1 MRTARMLGVA
11 CLALCLELLAGREAL
26 PGEPT
31 AFPRA
36 ARERYEQG
44 RALQKKGQLQEAV
57 SAYDAA
63 IRLGMQAYP
72 RVHLY
77 RADAARQLQEFDS
90 AIAQYTQFID
100 RFGLEDSCRY

>member
-1 MRTARMLGVA
+1 MLGVV
-11 CLALCLELLAGREAL
+11 CLALSLELLAGREAL

-31 AFPRA
+31 EFPQA

-44 RALQKKGQLQEAV
+44 RDLQNKGQLKEAV
-57 SAYDAA
+57 RAYDAA
-63 IRLGMQAYP
+63 IQLGMQAYP

-77 RADAARQLQEFDS
+77 RADAVRQLKEFDS
-90 AIAQYTQFID
+90 AIAHYTEFID

>member
-1 MRTARMLGVA
+1 MLGVA
-11 CLALCLELLAGREAL
+11 CLALCLELAAGREVIG
-26 PGEPT
+26 GEPT
-31 AFPRA
+31 EFPQA

-44 RALQKKGQLQEAV
+44 RDLQKKGQLREAI

-77 RADAARQLQEFDS
+77 RADAARQLKQFDS

-100 RFGLEDSCRY
+100 RFSLEDSCRY

>member
-1 MRTARMLGVA
+1 MLGVA
-11 CLALCLELLAGREAL
+11 CLALCLELLACREAL

-31 AFPRA
+31 EFPQA

-44 RALQKKGQLQEAV
+44 RDLQMKGLLKEAV

-63 IRLGMQAYP
+63 IRLGMQANP

-77 RADAARQLQEFDS
+77 RADAARQLKDFDI
-90 AIAQYTQFID
+90 AIAEYTQFID
-100 RFGLEDSCRY
+100 RFGLEDSCRS

>member
-1 MRTARMLGVA
+1 MRTARMLGIA
-11 CLALCLELLAGREAL
+11 YLALCLELLTGREAL

-31 AFPRA
+31 GFPQA

-44 RALQKKGQLQEAV
+44 RNLQKKGQLKEAV

-77 RADAARQLQEFDS
+77 RADAARQLKEFDS
-90 AIAQYTQFID
+90 AIAQYTQVID